1 MTRMPKWFPIVLI
14 IGCILNIGDFIK
26 PEITRNDLL
35 FMTALIIWAIMSKNE
50 VKE

>member
-1 MTRMPKWFPIVLI
+1 MTRMPRWLPMVLI
-14 IGCILNIGDFIK
+14 LICALGIGDFIK

-35 FMTALIIWAIMSKNE
+35 TMTAIIVWAIMSKNE